1 MTISSVSLQLLAVS
15 VLLCVSRLSAFA
27 PSSPKCRAHIALQL
41 AEPTPD
47 GGEDEESAE
56 YDDDDDQ
63 PLMQTGTVTMDD
75 GGSDLT
81 NRFKYKVN
89 ALMGVFDP
97 QVGEDDERQD
107 GNILNAM
114 LTFPTQFTFNAVG
127 RTSGEDS
134 LKEEYVEQVKETVS
148 SLAGDEVDFK
158 CQITPRG
165 KSFTRV
171 SIQVKVDSAAVISS
185 IYDELGKMEMTVM
198 KY

>member
-1 MTISSVSLQLLAVS
+1 
-15 VLLCVSRLSAFA
+15 
-27 PSSPKCRAHIALQL
+27 LQL
-41 AEPTPD
+41 AEPAPAD
-47 GGEDEESAE
+47 DEESWV
-56 YDDDDDQ
+56 DDDGDDQ
-63 PLMQTGTVTMDD
+63 PIMRTSTVKIDD

-134 LKEEYVEQVKETVS
+134 LKEEYVEQVKKMVT
-148 SLAGDEVDFK
+148 SLSGDEDKFE

-171 SIQVKVDSAAVISS
+171 SIQVRVDSAAVINS